1 MDNSLADL
9 EPARLWKHFLALAK
23 IPRGSGNEAAAA
35 KYCAEAA
42 RAMGHEVSRD
52 ATGNVV
58 VRKRAAPGRESAPGV
73 VLQAHV
79 DMVCEKNE
87 ETVHD
92 FLRDPIEVY
101 RAGDL
106 LAARGTTLGA
116 DNGIGVAAALA
127 ILEATDIRHGPLEV
141 LFTVDEETGLTGASG
156 FPGGVLTGRYFINL
170 DSEEEG
176 VLTIGCAGGIDT
188 VVTRT
193 VALKGPSPGKK
204 AFRLKLC
211 GLKGGHSGVDLNRGR
226 GNAISLLARVLHE
239 LIPRFDL
246 ELAGMDGGNKRNAIP
261 REAFALVLADPRH
274 EEQLGVA
281 LAACE
286 KELRKALGVF
296 DPGLVLAMEA
306 AAAPAK
312 VIAPADTLAVVRFLF
327 AAPHGVAAM
336 SPDMEGLV
344 QTSVNLGVVA
354 TTGERFEAVF
364 LSRSS
369 IESCKA
375 ALASRIAALAGLA
388 GMECS
393 HSGGYP
399 GWKPEPGT
407 PLVQMVTALYER
419 MYARPMK
426 VEAMHAG
433 LECGIIGEKYPGM
446 EMVSI
451 GPSMWDVHTPEEK
464 VSISSTARFL
474 DFLRATVECDFPG

>member
-1 MDNSLADL
+1 MRNSLADL

-35 KYCAEAA
+35 QYCADAA

-52 ATGNVV
+52 PVGSVV
-58 VRKRAAPGRESAPGV
+58 VRKKGAPGRENAPGL

-87 ETVHD
+87 ETAHD
-92 FLRDPIEVY
+92 FLHDPIDIY
-101 RAGDL
+101 RDGDL

-127 ILEATDIRHGPLEV
+127 ILESTEIKHGPLEV

-156 FPGGVLTGRYFINL
+156 FPGGVLRGRYFINL

-188 VVTRT
+188 VVTR
-193 VALKGPSPGKK
+193 ALTLQGPSP
-204 AFRLKLC
+204 AASAYRLKLC
-211 GLKGGHSGVDLNRGR
+211 GLKGGHSGVDINRGR
-226 GNAISLLARVLHE
+226 ANAISLLARVLHG
-239 LIPRFDL
+239 LMPRFDL
-246 ELAGMDGGNKRNAIP
+246 ELAAIDGGNKRNAIP
-261 REAFALVLADPRH
+261 REAFALILADPGH
-274 EEQLGVA
+274 EKHLSAAV
-281 LAACE
+281 AACE
-286 KELRKALGVF
+286 RELLSAFGAF
-296 DPGLVLAMEA
+296 DPGLALVMEPA
-306 AAAPAK
+306 TAPAR
-312 VIAPADTLAVVRFLF
+312 VIAPPDALAIVRFLF
-327 AAPHGVAAM
+327 AAPHGVVAM

-354 TTGERFEAVF
+354 TKEDRFEAVF

-369 IESCKA
+369 IDSCKTSLA
-375 ALASRIAALAGLA
+375 ARIAALAGLA
-388 GMECS
+388 GMECA

-399 GWKPEPGT
+399 GWKPDPGT
-407 PLVQMVTALYER
+407 TLVKMVTALYGR
-419 MYARPMK
+419 MYAKPMK

-451 GPSMWDVHTPEEK
+451 GPSMWDVHTPDEK
-464 VSISSTARFL
+464 VSISSSARFL
-474 DFLRATVECDFPG
+474 DLLQAIVESDFPG